1 MVFLALMT
9 LTLLG
14 WWRAQ
19 GQIETSER
27 ARFDRLVERVMT
39 ILRSRM
45 DSSAQTVA
53 GARALVESSDN
64 VSRQEWATYVASTH
78 GYTESGVVGV
88 GYVERVHRSELEAF
102 EARVRAEWDNRF
114 TVERTGSNEWLYVV
128 TRIEPIETNAD
139 ALGLDIGSGTT
150 RRTAAED
157 AMRGNRMVLT
167 RRINV
172 IERGQHIPGFLLLA
186 PIYHHNRPVATPEQ
200 RTAALRG
207 WAYASLR
214 IDRLLE
220 GVVANTERQVDFE
233 VFEGEKRDMEHL
245 LFDADGHLGQRS
257 ELKTITGD
265 HYQGRTFYE
274 VIPLELYGRLW
285 TLHVSTRPEFDAQGT
300 RDLPLVL
307 LIGGLVATV
316 LGTGMT
322 WSLVNARGRAL
333 TLADQMTASL
343 RAAEAEARKLAMV
356 ASRTAN
362 AVVLADV
369 DWRIEWVND
378 GFTRLTGYTLPEVR
392 GRKPEEFLSG
402 PETDPTVLEEIRR
415 ACEADR
421 SYSGEVLNYTK
432 DGAPRRVELEIQPLL
447 DEAGRKTGYMAMQLD
462 ITARKRAEE
471 EVRRLALVAS
481 RTANAV
487 GLSDAEGKVIWVNE
501 GFTRLFGYT
510 LEEARG
516 QFGPFLIKGPKTNV
530 RVLAQVAKDAR
541 AGRESRGEILNYAK
555 DGREVWCEFETQPF
569 RDETGRLTGF
579 MSIMLDITARKQ
591 AEAELARQEALLRFV
606 LNSLPIGVSWT
617 SYRGE
622 TETWVNDAVLAI
634 TGLTRE
640 EAQRRDS
647 YREIT
652 APEDWARQD
661 AEYARLHR
669 GEIER
674 FSLEKRYRRRD
685 GREVPVLLFVEIFRG
700 EGGRIEQ
707 EVAAVVDISQLKAI
721 QRELEAA
728 KEAAERANLAKS
740 QFLAMMSH
748 EIRTPMNGVVGMTS
762 LLLDTPLTAEQRDF
776 VETIRFSGDA
786 LLNIIN
792 DILDFSKIESGH
804 MELEQAPFQVREV
817 IEGALDLFASKA
829 AEKRIDLLYEIADTG
844 PATIEGDSSRL
855 RQILVNLLNN
865 ALKFTERGEVV
876 LTVHPVG
883 TVDGLLELQ
892 FDVRDTGIGIP
903 PDGMDRLFK
912 SFSQVDSS
920 TARKYGGT
928 GLGLAISKRLAELM
942 GGRMWVTSK
951 VGEGSTFS
959 FTIRVRPV
967 ASKPVLFQA
976 AGARLDGLRV
986 LILDDNQTNCRIL
999 HTMAGKWGLVPQ
1011 VCHSGDEAL
1020 RLLESGAPVDLGIID
1035 MQMPGMDGAEFARRA
1050 RRLPGREHL
1059 PLVLLSSIGRHQEA
1073 REEPGLFDAA
1083 LLKPAKPSQLF
1094 DALVGAVQRQRG
1106 GPTSARET
1114 APPVGAAIPQRP
1126 EKILLAEDNVVNQK
1140 VAVAMLARLGFRP
1153 DVVANGLEVL
1163 EAMQRRHYDIILL
1176 DVQMPEMDGFEVARR
1191 IRRDQPKS
1199 APRPRLIA
1207 ITANAMQGD
1216 REECLAA
1223 GMDDYVSKPVKA
1235 TELSAAIDRVLH
1247 HRAPE

>member
-19 GQIETSER
+19 GQVEASER
-27 ARFDRLVERVMT
+27 ARFDRLVERVVT

-128 TRIEPIETNAD
+128 TRIEPIESNAD

-307 LIGGLVATV
+307 LLGGLVATL

-343 RAAEAEARKLAMV
+343 RAAEAE
-356 ASRTAN
+356 S
-362 AVVLADV
+362 
-369 DWRIEWVND
+369 
-378 GFTRLTGYTLPEVR
+378 
-392 GRKPEEFLSG
+392 
-402 PETDPTVLEEIRR
+402 
-415 ACEADR
+415 
-421 SYSGEVLNYTK
+421 
-432 DGAPRRVELEIQPLL
+432 
-447 DEAGRKTGYMAMQLD
+447 
-462 ITARKRAEE
+462 
-471 EVRRLALVAS
+471 RRLALVAS

-487 GLSDAEGKVIWVNE
+487 GLSDADGKVVWVNE

-530 RVLAQVAKDAR
+530 RTLARVTKDAR

-622 TETWVNDAVLAI
+622 TETWVNNAVLAI
-634 TGLTRE
+634 TGLSRE

-647 YREIT
+647 YRDIT
-652 APEDWARQD
+652 APEDWALQE

-707 EVAAVVDISQLKAI
+707 EVAAVVDISQLKTI

-762 LLLDTPLTAEQRDF
+762 LLLDTPLTTEQRDF

-786 LLNIIN
+786 LLTIIN

-829 AEKRIDLLYEIADTG
+829 AEKRIDLLYEIADSG
-844 PATIEGDSSRL
+844 PATVEGDSSRL

-883 TVDGLLELQ
+883 ATDGLVELQ

-903 PDGMDRLFK
+903 PEGMDRLFK

-928 GLGLAISKRLAELM
+928 GLGLAISRRLAELM

-967 ASKPVLFQA
+967 AAKPVLFQA

-986 LILDDNQTNCRIL
+986 LILDDNPTNCRIL
-999 HTMAGKWGLVPQ
+999 HTMAAKWGLVPQ
-1011 VCHSGDEAL
+1011 VCHGGDEAL
-1020 RLLESGAPVDLGIID
+1020 SLLESGAPVDLGIID

-1059 PLVLLSSIGRHQEA
+1059 PLVLLSSIGRHQGA

-1094 DALVGAVQRQRG
+1094 DALVIAVQRQRG
-1106 GPTSARET
+1106 GPTAAGET
-1114 APPVGAAIPQRP
+1114 APPVGATAPLRP

-1140 VAVAMLARLGFRP
+1140 VAVAMLVRLGFRP

-1163 EAMQRRHYDIILL
+1163 DAMQRRHYDIILL

-1191 IRRDQPKS
+1191 IRRDHPLP
-1199 APRPRLIA
+1199 ALRPRLIA

-1216 REECLAA
+1216 REVCLAA

-1235 TELSAAIDRVLH
+1235 PELSAAIERVLH
-1247 HRAPE
+1247 QRAAG